1 MKALAETFSVP
12 GHTNGRGLDQY
23 PTRRGHCAGSTA
35 RRRTVQKPNSPP
47 PIYHR
52 YGNTSLKNFFL
63 NLSFSIFSGRAMSSM
78 NKHLL
83 T

>member
-1 MKALAETFSVP
+1 MKALVETLPVP
-12 GHTNGRGLDQY
+12 GHTNGRGPDQY
-23 PTRRGHCAGSTA
+23 QTRRGHCAGSTA
-35 RRRTVQKPNSPP
+35 RRRTVQKPDSFP

-52 YGNTSLKNFFL
+52 YGNTSLKNFL
-63 NLSFSIFSGRAMSSM
+63 IPSFSIITGRAMSSM